1 MEDYMARNMYEDVYM
16 NAEQFTRWLREQQAE
31 LTRFITEM
39 GLVQKK

>member
-1 MEDYMARNMYEDVYM
+1 MARSMYEDVYM
-16 NAEQFTRWLREQQAE
+16 NSEQLTRWLKEQAPE